1 MDVSLGDEALR
12 MMDNSKTVVRKVRN
26 LSSPFVKRVET
37 VLYSLLTKMFNFLVQ
52 KETIRRR
59 WTTYIKDK
67 LYKNIMTDEY
77 DSR

>member
-37 VLYSLLTKMFNFLVQ
+37 VLYGLLTKMFNLLVQ

-59 WTTYIKDK
+59 WATYIKDK